1 MQKTVND
8 VRRRAAVYLPD
19 VINSDVLATMQ
30 DNELAQRY
38 RTLDDDRLRAQE
50 LGYSTQPWEVELAY
64 VKREQQ
70 IRNSHRAIHAEIMR
84 QEQLDFHDSEA
95 SLPSGDMDNFA
106 FVYAATGGRPRW
118 N

>member
-8 VRRRAAVYLPD
+8 GRRRPQVYLPEIVNMD
-19 VINSDVLATMQ
+19 ALAAMQ
-30 DNELAQRY
+30 DNELAQRH

-50 LGYSTQPWEVELAY
+50 LGYSTQPWEVEIAY

-70 IRNSHRAIHAEIMR
+70 IRNAHRAAHAEITR
-84 QEQLDFHDSEA
+84 REQADFYESEA
-95 SLPSGDMDNFA
+95 GLPPGDMDNFA